1 MLCSAEAGIRGAI
14 VAQAASTYLGEQRRR
29 STRIEQTLPIIIRGT
44 DLLGQPFEERTSTQS
59 LSFHGCRY
67 ASKHHLPKNTWIT
80 IEVPAE
86 QRQRE
91 QLNARA
97 RVTWIQRPRTLREL
111 FQVGVELEMGSNV
124 WGVALPPVDW
134 VSSSIEGM
142 ETANVGSATHPGA
155 DVTEKVVSAMEVVPQ
170 GGPLASYLGDLL
182 ASSAHQSSPGGA
194 EQVTE
199 LKIEESPLLRELRH
213 QFEFQ
218 AQKAVEKA
226 REVAEQVVDERAT
239 NLRGELHNQ
248 LSQEHRATAE
258 AFYEK
263 WRQEFEG
270 RESIARER
278 ISSDLTQ
285 RLIAQVAQVKQEVHE
300 NLNASWGD
308 AIERTRAALLE
319 WERRKGDLHGEVRT
333 VSEEVASQAERR
345 FEEQLSQQ
353 LDQIR
358 KELGSRAEHQI
369 ALEQGNAVEML
380 AIRERVRQHLQEEMI
395 RAQTQW
401 NDLLESSIDSAAQ
414 RLVGRVTDS
423 SQQILQA
430 AEQKVAARVA
440 DLQQD
445 SGLSIETARA
455 ALDEVKSA
463 LDQEIARTKTSLT
476 EIENAATHFSEY
488 SRQLEAASQ
497 DSLNELRQRL
507 ESNVVSQLAELDRR
521 AAELQKRSMECA
533 ESRLTEMS
541 KQRVEQTA
549 GEVDARIAPVLE
561 KAAEATRQL
570 SVREEQARELLH
582 IHRERLR
589 QASAHVQQE
598 ATENM
603 SSMLTRLQ
611 SDFELAG
618 KQVSAKWVEDLH
630 ANTARITEEASMGLA
645 KACEDQLQRSFS
657 RLDVRME
664 GSVNDVRK
672 SIDEVAAEAT
682 ENYRTHLE
690 KVEASQ
696 LRTTGERLEA
706 LSRNQVD
713 AAKNQFEQAAE
724 GVART
729 FGQVIQAAADKV
741 TEQAVAESDARTEQE
756 RKRLEDAAEQVLH
769 SLQARAQTSFSHFQ
783 EQLAM
788 TTERNLT
795 QSNQSLASQL
805 GATLDVFREQ
815 GKTQLAEWSAKQEGL
830 GAEGLERHED
840 RLRSAGNSWLDA
852 TVNQLDALNQ
862 KRMDSLIR
870 GAEDAMRKACIDVFD
885 GLAQAMKEK
894 LLGTFTESRNAPA
907 PPSGEDKSLE
917 RRASA

>member
-1 MLCSAEAGIRGAI
+1 MLCQGWHPGAI

-67 ASKHHLPKNTWIT
+67 ASKHHLPKNTWVT
-80 IEVPAE
+80 IEVSAG

-91 QLNARA
+91 QLNTRA

-124 WGVALPPVDW
+124 WGVAFPPADW

-142 ETANVGSATHPGA
+142 ETADVSSAIHAAAEIKEKEAGAMKSVPREGS
-155 DVTEKVVSAMEVVPQ
+155 
-170 GGPLASYLGDLL
+170 LASYLEDSL
-182 ASSAHQSSPGGA
+182 ASSARQSSPGVQQAA
-194 EQVTE
+194 E
-199 LKIEESPLLRELRH
+199 LNIEESPLLRELRH

-239 NLRGELHNQ
+239 SLRDELHNQ
-248 LSQEHRATAE
+248 LNQEHRATAE

-270 RESIARER
+270 RESSAREQ
-278 ISSDLTQ
+278 ISSELTQ
-285 RLIAQVAQVKQEVHE
+285 RLIAQAAQVRQEVHE
-300 NLNASWGD
+300 NLNTSWGD
-308 AIERTRAALLE
+308 AIERTQAALLE
-319 WERRKGDLHGEVRT
+319 WERRTEDLRGEVHA

-345 FEEQLSQQ
+345 LEEKLSRQ
-353 LDQIR
+353 LDEIR

-369 ALEQGNAVEML
+369 ALEQGHAVETL
-380 AIRERVRQHLQEEMI
+380 GIRDSVRQHLQEEMG
-395 RAQTQW
+395 RAQAQW

-430 AEQKVAARVA
+430 AEQKVAAQVA

-463 LDQEIARTKTSLT
+463 LDQEIALTKTSLT

-488 SRQLEAASQ
+488 SRQLEAAGQ
-497 DSLNELRQRL
+497 DRLNDLRQRL
-507 ESNVVSQLAELDRR
+507 ESAVALQVAELDRR
-521 AAELQKRSMECA
+521 AAESHKRSMESA
-533 ESRLTEMS
+533 ESRLAEMS

-549 GEVDARIAPVLE
+549 GEIDAKMTPVLE
-561 KAAEATRQL
+561 RAAEAARQL
-570 SVREEQARELLH
+570 SLREEQAKELLH

-589 QASAHVQQE
+589 QSSANMQQE

-603 SSMLTRLQ
+603 SSMLTGLQ

-618 KQVSAKWVEDLH
+618 KRVSAKWVDEVH
-630 ANTARITEEASMGLA
+630 ANIARIAEEASAGLA
-645 KACEDQLQRSFS
+645 KACDEQLQRSFS
-657 RLDVRME
+657 RLDARTE
-664 GSVNDVRK
+664 DSVNNAGK
-672 SIDEVAAEAT
+672 SIDQVAAEAA
-682 ENYRTHLE
+682 ENYRAHLE
-690 KVEASQ
+690 NVEASQ
-696 LRTTGERLEA
+696 LKITGERLEA
-706 LSRNQVD
+706 LSQKQVD
-713 AAKNQFEQAAE
+713 AAKKQCEETAE
-724 GVART
+724 AVART
-729 FGQVIQAAADKV
+729 FEQKIQTV
-741 TEQAVAESDARTEQE
+741 TEDVAEQVAAENNARGEQE
-756 RKRLEDAAEQVLH
+756 RRRLEAAAEQILH
-769 SLQARAQTSFSHFQ
+769 GLQARAQTSFSHFQ
-783 EQLAM
+783 EQLAI
-788 TTERNLT
+788 TSERNLA
-795 QSNQSLASQL
+795 QSNDSLALQL
-805 GATLDVFREQ
+805 SATLDAFRER

-830 GAEGLERHED
+830 GAEELERHED

-852 TVNQLDALNQ
+852 TVNQLDALNRT
-862 KRMDSLIR
+862 RMDSLIR
-870 GAEDAMRKACIDVFD
+870 GAEDAMRKACVDVFD
-885 GLAQAMKEK
+885 GVAQAMKEK
-894 LLGTFTESRNAPA
+894 LLGAFSESRNAPA
-907 PPSGEDKSLE
+907 PPSGENESLE

>member
-1 MLCSAEAGIRGAI
+1 M
-14 VAQAASTYLGEQRRR
+14 AQAASTYLGEQRRR

-80 IEVPAE
+80 IEVPAG

-91 QLNARA
+91 QLNTRA

-142 ETANVGSATHPGA
+142 ETADVSSATHPGA

-170 GGPLASYLGDLL
+170 EGPLASYLEDLL
-182 ASSAHQSSPGGA
+182 ASSGRQSSPSSA
-194 EQVTE
+194 EQATE
-199 LKIEESPLLRELRH
+199 LNIEESPLLRELRH

-239 NLRGELHNQ
+239 SLRGELHNQ
-248 LSQEHRATAE
+248 LNQEHRATAE

-270 RESIARER
+270 RESSAREQ
-278 ISSDLTQ
+278 ISSDLTR
-285 RLIAQVAQVKQEVHE
+285 RLIAQVAQARQEVHE
-300 NLNASWGD
+300 NLNTSWGE
-308 AIERTRAALLE
+308 AIERTQAALLE
-319 WERRKGDLHGEVRT
+319 WERRVEDLRGEVRT
-333 VSEEVASQAERR
+333 VSEEVAGQAQRR
-345 FEEQLSQQ
+345 LEEKLSQQ
-353 LDQIR
+353 LDEIR

-380 AIRERVRQHLQEEMI
+380 AIRERVRQHLQEEMA

-401 NDLLESSIDSAAQ
+401 SDLLESSIDSAAQ

-463 LDQEIARTKTSLT
+463 LGQEIARTKTSLT

-488 SRQLEAASQ
+488 SRQLEAASR

-507 ESNVVSQLAELDRR
+507 ESDVASRVAELDRR

-549 GEVDARIAPVLE
+549 GEIDARIAPVLE

-570 SVREEQARELLH
+570 SVHEEQAKELLH

-589 QASAHVQQE
+589 QASAHLQQE

-603 SSMLTRLQ
+603 SSMLTGLQ

-618 KQVSAKWVEDLH
+618 RQVSAKWVEELQ
-630 ANTARITEEASMGLA
+630 ANTARMAGEASVGLA
-645 KACEDQLQRSFS
+645 KACEEQLQRSFS
-657 RLDVRME
+657 RLDARME
-664 GSVNDVRK
+664 DSVNNAGRG
-672 SIDEVAAEAT
+672 IDEVAAKAT
-682 ENYRTHLE
+682 EKYRTHLG
-690 KVEASQ
+690 KIEASQ
-696 LRTTGERLEA
+696 LKITAELFGA
-706 LSRNQVD
+706 LSQKQVD
-713 AAKNQFEQAAE
+713 AAKNQFEETAE

-729 FGQVIQAAADKV
+729 FEQRIQAAAEDAA
-741 TEQAVAESDARTEQE
+741 EHAVAESNVRSEQE

-788 TTERNLT
+788 TTDRNLA
-795 QSNQSLASQL
+795 QSNESLASQL

-830 GAEGLERHED
+830 GAEELERHED